1 MAEEKQELDVQAP
14 KEPGEVIIELLQQ
27 QNKILG
33 ALSQSITTELRKIA
47 ADTEMAKVYLGKLVK
62 AGPVEVT
69 FQQQGSGS
77 RPESPSFPET
87 PASPIPGG

>member
-1 MAEEKQELDVQAP
+1 MLE
-14 KEPGEVIIELLQQ
+14 Q

-33 ALSQSITTELRKIA
+33 ALALSINNKLDQIA

-69 FQQQGSGS
+69 FQQQGGSS